1 MKRSKWFIATVP
13 TLAVLI
19 ACLCGCTQT
28 SVTGVGLAPEIKAGS
43 WFHAEQTPTL
53 AELRGKIVLLQFFA
67 TDCPECMVPVMPHL
81 NVLQSDWEDRDLV
94 VIALTHEDPSVVKQ
108 FVHDRPVHFTVG
120 AASSTAQKYGVT
132 KIPYSVLIDRAGRIA
147 WQGDPR
153 SGLDLDEALERTYES
168 N

>member
-1 MKRSKWFIATVP
+1 MNSSKWFVAI
-13 TLAVLI
+13 TLMPALLI
-19 ACLCGCTQT
+19 LSLCGCAQT
-28 SVTGVGLAPEIKAGS
+28 SVNGVGLAPEIQAGS
-43 WFHAEQTPTL
+43 WFHTEHTPSL
-53 AELRGKIVLLQFFA
+53 AGLRGKMVLLQFFA
-67 TDCPECMVPVMPHL
+67 TDCSECMVPVMPHL

-94 VIALTHEDPSVVKQ
+94 VIALTPEDPSVVKQ